1 MHTRGGRGSGPHDPS
16 TILVSGD
23 LHGDPQHTLYA
34 FQTAFQ
40 AGADA
45 IVQVGDFG
53 YWEHMNGG
61 DAFLDLCSHLATEND
76 LPLYWVDGNHE
87 NHTWLRRIYGP
98 GGARHK
104 PTPEGFWEIRP
115 GVYYV
120 PRGTRWVWND
130 VHLMGLGGAYCVA
143 PETKVLTTD
152 LIWVEAGSLVPD
164 DKLIAF
170 DEDLNLPRGKNMTLQ
185 ESKVESTGRNVLPCY
200 RIKTDRGETVVSA
213 EHLMVWKPSATDRR
227 ARRWKAAAEISPGT
241 AVQWMTTP
249 WDVETSRDAGYIA
262 GIFDGE
268 GWIDHTRISF
278 AQNPGL
284 VMEKML
290 ALLEQR
296 GFTIS
301 KARQAR
307 DAYCER
313 VDICG
318 GKWESL
324 RLLGSTRPERLL
336 DKARVLWDGK
346 EIIGKGK
353 ETVPGKAWATVLE
366 VEYLGPREV
375 VTLKTSTRTFI
386 ADGFAAHNSVD
397 KFHRLREENKR
408 RRSHYEANG
417 YRAKVGAPTVPYDP
431 EKFQSWWPEEE
442 LTDEDMTRALADTTP
457 IDVLFTHDKPRA
469 SNPRWN
475 RKDLPECWPNQ
486 DKIQT
491 VVNTLK
497 PKLLVHGHL
506 HYRYTDE
513 VRCGDDGRTTR
524 VEGLSCNVDARMDP
538 RDDDPTT
545 SWLLLQLKAPEED
558 IDSPN
563 TVE

>member
-98 GGARHK
+98 GGGRHK

-130 VHLMGLGGAYCVA
+130 VHLMGLGGAY
-143 PETKVLTTD
+143 
-152 LIWVEAGSLVPD
+152 
-164 DKLIAF
+164 
-170 DEDLNLPRGKNMTLQ
+170 
-185 ESKVESTGRNVLPCY
+185 
-200 RIKTDRGETVVSA
+200 
-213 EHLMVWKPSATDRR
+213 
-227 ARRWKAAAEISPGT
+227 
-241 AVQWMTTP
+241 
-249 WDVETSRDAGYIA
+249 
-262 GIFDGE
+262 
-268 GWIDHTRISF
+268 
-278 AQNPGL
+278 
-284 VMEKML
+284 
-290 ALLEQR
+290 
-296 GFTIS
+296 
-301 KARQAR
+301 
-307 DAYCER
+307 
-313 VDICG
+313 
-318 GKWESL
+318 
-324 RLLGSTRPERLL
+324 
-336 DKARVLWDGK
+336 
-346 EIIGKGK
+346 
-353 ETVPGKAWATVLE
+353 
-366 VEYLGPREV
+366 
-375 VTLKTSTRTFI
+375 
-386 ADGFAAHNSVD
+386 SVD

-442 LTDEDMTRALADTTP
+442 LADEDMIRALADTTP